1 MKKYLLFICCFLL
14 IIISSP
20 FISNSVA
27 QGTGECGE
35 CISDLDCP
43 SGTSCNASDIC
54 IISCEC
60 PMYDVCAGH
69 CVPVSQTCNS
79 NTDCAATEFCAKP
92 EGQCSVEGICTLRP
106 EFCTTIWAPVCGC
119 DGVTYSNDCDAAHA
133 GVNVDYYGE
142 CVVSCPDADGD
153 GYTTF
158 DDDCDDSDPNI
169 NPGMTEGPYG
179 DPTCMDRIDNDCN
192 GRADSEDGN
201 CITCFYNPD
210 NDGDGYFLCTDN
222 DCDDSNP
229 LINRGADE
237 ACNNGIDDDCDGL
250 IDTVDPECGCTDAD
264 GDGYS
269 IIGGCCGPVDCSDS
283 NPAINPGAPDICDG
297 IDNNCDGSID
307 EDHVPTD
314 TNCGSGVCA
323 STGQLICENGSV
335 VDTCIEGTPESDS
348 EKGKTCK
355 DGLDNDCDG
364 AVDRDDT
371 DCGGDSGG
379 GDREIC
385 DDGIDNDG
393 DGKTDCDDRKD
404 CRKDPAC

>member
-1 MKKYLLFICCFLL
+1 MK
-14 IIISSP
+14 
-20 FISNSVA
+20 
-27 QGTGECGE
+27 
-35 CISDLDCP
+35 
-43 SGTSCNASDIC
+43 
-54 IISCEC
+54 
-60 PMYDVCAGH
+60 
-69 CVPVSQTCNS
+69 
-79 NTDCAATEFCAKP
+79 
-92 EGQCSVEGICTLRP
+92 
-106 EFCTTIWAPVCGC
+106 
-119 DGVTYSNDCDAAHA
+119 
-133 GVNVDYYGE
+133 
-142 CVVSCPDADGD
+142 
-153 GYTTF
+153 
-158 DDDCDDSDPNI
+158 
-169 NPGMTEGPYG
+169 
-179 DPTCMDRIDNDCN
+179 N
-192 GRADSEDGN
+192 GAL
-201 CITCFYNPD
+201 TPP

-269 IIGGCCGPVDCSDS
+269 IIGGCCGPVDCNDS
-283 NPAINPGAPDICDG
+283 NPAINPGAPDICDS

-314 TNCGSGVCA
+314 TNCGLGVCA
-323 STGQLICENGSV
+323 STGQLLC
-335 VDTCIEGTPESDS
+335 

-364 AVDRDDT
+364 TVDRDDT
-371 DCGGDSGG
+371 DCGGGSGG

-393 DGKTDCDDRKD
+393 DGKTDCDDKKD